1 MTKAQTSASNTA
13 EQQAAAKAAQQ
24 ANNDKFYKAKHDL
37 FFCEQV
43 IGMATCAA
51 AMSRSLHM
59 IQNAG
64 EVYPDELKK
73 LKALSPGFS
82 DWGEMP
88 DEYIHWS
95 LNFAAQRIREV
106 SDTMESAFMAAERG
120 YAQA

>member
-1 MTKAQTSASNTA
+1 MTKAQTSTRSTA
-13 EQQAAAKAAQQ
+13 ERKAEQE
-24 ANNDKFYKAKHDL
+24 ANSERFYQAKHDL

-43 IGMATCAA
+43 VGMAACAA
-51 AMSRSLHM
+51 AMARSLHM
-59 IQNAG
+59 IQGAG
-64 EVYPDELKK
+64 EVYPDEMKR

-82 DWGEMP
+82 DWSEMP

-120 YAQA
+120 HAEG

>member
-1 MTKAQTSASNTA
+1 MKAPIKAEAVTLSQADIKA
-13 EQQAAAKAAQQ
+13 EQE
-24 ANNDKFYKAKHDL
+24 ANSERFYKAKHDL

-43 IGMATCAA
+43 IGMAACAA

-59 IQNAG
+59 IRGAG
-64 EVYPDELKK
+64 EVYPDEMKR

-82 DWGEMP
+82 DWSEMP

-106 SDTMESAFMAAERG
+106 SDTMEAAFMAAERG
-120 YAQA
+120 HAEG